1 MNQDHIAAELMGYGS
16 KRQYKEWF
24 NMPSDQTASLPDEVH
39 VAPTPDSDPEEAG
52 EAATLVS
59 EIKKS
64 IADLDVKSLEVGT
77 LSTLH
82 SAVGRLAEIAEMR
95 EARRR
100 DTLRLQSKIEE
111 WKESKSK
118 KLKKLVDPASLGEI
132 LGSLKESAADIGQE
146 RVEAALNECDA
157 ALAIENRFREK
168 GDSYRQ
174 AIKESNYE
182 LVSSLALAMKSLE
195 GERDAAYAAIRKNI
209 SERTRTRGEGKAESD
224 TDAKS
229 EEMTEDDDPE
239 AHRSEPERET
249 ASTAEPLVEDYQ
261 DSTESEVALDSGV
274 ENDRSDKAPTD
285 ETREIDELPTDELAE
300 PDNLDE
306 ASVPQPTPD
315 DKEISVEQIEEKIA
329 TEIKRG
335 RFGLAYHLALAMPEA
350 LPSPSVVE
358 FVASNYVTDES
369 APAVDELSHL
379 AEELLGKLEETLD
392 KKPDLVRRNHATLI
406 ASAALSPALVA
417 PRGWVATLLKLMEPR
432 VATLP
437 SLRELVQSVSDAS
450 LRGAYL
456 PIELLREDS
465 SLEEWKEKA
474 EALQKEGRAWI
485 DAERRSKIIYAP
497 ATRLWYRIL
506 EDWENKQCAS
516 IGRMF
521 KSLEKPIDEINSD
534 TVKKIAEHWHQ
545 HRDREIDRI
554 DRSIRGTASTTNGIT
569 ARARSRL
576 QRKISEAI
584 AFSER
589 WRTLLAAR
597 PTQGQTFHKEWK
609 DKLRTTSKKHGIT
622 ALQEIN
628 GLATP
633 IAYRAKEL
641 VQRYI
646 AMFEDKKEDKK
657 IEPSRLRLQDLLN
670 GDLFADPS
678 VRFNDSAHPSDS
690 SLAISRLLHLTEQ
703 NELDFPNAIIE
714 RAKCGDFGVTEMA
727 LDFLERA
734 GSLSEDVIDR
744 IRLHVETEREQAERK
759 LAERIRNTKDRLDAA
774 YARGTLTMEEV
785 EELLYGIPSNDLSE
799 INDFAPCSKELDRI
813 DKKIDNSQQKRRN
826 KVTKR
831 LESLKKKD
839 VRLEDA
845 ERIKMAIEKNNYQ
858 VAEDYIERVESGKSL
873 PDELNLD
880 RAFDRFFPDFV
891 DKYNKLLPSD
901 TVLERTQNAALDRIR
916 RVLKNVHM
924 GSGNDEAD
932 FTEAWSQLYDLGN
945 MILGN
950 MTDALKNFMS
960 TLGFTNVNVSSKGK
974 TSTGVET
981 FQLQTTSIVD
991 RNIAQLPDFGSQ
1003 AGGRYRLVPIRNR
1016 FTGEAIVQAAESWNA
1031 VGGPTI
1037 ILFLNVLTVEE
1048 RRELARELSSGTFQ
1062 PTLVLDEA
1070 LVAFLAV
1077 ESGKRLSAFFECASA
1092 FSFSQ
1097 PFDPDA
1103 IKVPPEMFFG
1113 RETERRAILSMEG
1126 DMTHLVYGGR
1136 RLGKTVLFRDTE
1148 RKAKAKPPNELV
1160 IFLSLRDSGIGQS
1173 GQTDELWSLFAKE
1186 LANYEIVH
1194 PQTLLHS
1201 SVGEDV
1207 KKWLNEDSNRRIL
1220 FLVDE
1225 ADDFLDVERTLDP
1238 PYKVLEQI
1246 KNLMEDTGRKFKVV
1260 FAGLHNVQRAV
1271 RDPNNPFTH
1280 MMGRPVRIGPMLP
1293 DTDGTSIENLIRA
1306 PLEALGYRFAS
1317 TDLVIRIAAETNYY
1331 PALAQLFCK
1340 DLLWNLRKNGIADE
1354 EDGPP
1359 YTIQPKD
1366 VDRVFDSRETRD
1378 RIRDLFAW
1386 TIQLDP
1392 RYEFLTY
1399 LIALESFDNESA
1411 ESRGVSLS
1419 DIRATSLKDWREGFD
1434 SDQSFWIF
1442 EVLLEEMVGLGILK
1456 EVSDKRFSIRTRNL
1470 RMLLGN
1476 DDEIERRYIDAME
1489 RKPPERP
1496 HPSEFRRTIIDRR
1509 LSPLTAG
1516 QESKLLSNEPS
1527 VGLIFGTRLAGL
1539 DQVHQSLKQ
1548 LCESSDQTNHT
1559 GGPSLELHN
1568 ALDATSLRSKLREI
1582 LKRRSGFHIVLVDSG
1597 DWNRG
1602 LIDEALE
1609 FVSGHRS
1616 LNRTIRPVFLGG
1628 PAEAGEWL
1636 KKPLSWRKG
1645 NTVLRDIWLGPCDK
1659 NFAYTWLRK
1668 EEAPAYNDL
1677 ANQDSMSDS
1686 PWPVVVEAAALRDP
1700 TPKSIEEATRVAL
1713 ADQDLVSDILGL
1725 PETKSALRVL
1735 SMFSD
1740 KMTPDDLSEL
1750 SNELD
1755 SNVISPEDAL
1765 HILDWA
1771 SHLGIVKDREGYRL
1785 DSAYA
1790 IGLKAIFEV

>member
-1 MNQDHIAAELMGYGS
+1 
-16 KRQYKEWF
+16 
-24 NMPSDQTASLPDEVH
+24 MPSDQTASPPDEVH
-39 VAPTPDSDPEEAG
+39 VAPIPDSDPEEAG

-64 IADLDVKSLEVGT
+64 IVDLDAESLEVGT

-82 SAVGRLAEIAEMR
+82 SGVGRLAEIAEMR
-95 EARRR
+95 EAKRQ

-111 WKESKSK
+111 WEESKSE
-118 KLKKLVDPASLGEI
+118 KLKKLVDPAPLGNI

-146 RVEAALNECDA
+146 GVEAVLADCDA
-157 ALAIENRFREK
+157 ALAIENRFCEK
-168 GDSYRQ
+168 KEALDQ
-174 AIKESNYE
+174 AYKENDYK
-182 LVSSLALAMKSLE
+182 LMGSLAPAMTPLE
-195 GERDAAYAAIRKNI
+195 DERDAAYETIRETL
-209 SERTRTRGEGKAESD
+209 SERIRTRGESKAESD
-224 TDAKS
+224 ADAKS
-229 EEMTEDDDPE
+229 EETTEDDDPE
-239 AHRSEPERET
+239 AHRSEPERKT
-249 ASTAEPLVEDYQ
+249 VSTEDPLVEDHQ
-261 DSTESEVALDSGV
+261 ESTESTAAS
-274 ENDRSDKAPTD
+274 DRDAGDDGSDRLLD
-285 ETREIDELPTDELAE
+285 ETRKVDEVPIDELADSN
-300 PDNLDE
+300 NLDE
-306 ASVPQPTPD
+306 PSVQQPILD
-315 DKEISVEQIEEKIA
+315 DREVLVEQIEAEIA
-329 TEIKRG
+329 TQIKRG
-335 RFGLAYHLALAMPEA
+335 RFGLAYHLALAEPEA
-350 LPSPSVVE
+350 LPSPSVIE

-369 APAVDELSHL
+369 APAVGELSHL
-379 AEELLGKLEETLD
+379 ADELLGKLEDTLN
-392 KKPDLVRRNHATLI
+392 KKPDLVQRNYATLI

-417 PRGWVATLLKLMEPR
+417 PHGWIATLLKLMEPR
-432 VATLP
+432 LATLP

-474 EALQKEGRAWI
+474 EALRKEGKAWI
-485 DAERRSKIIYAP
+485 AAERRSKIIYAP

-521 KSLEKPIDEINSD
+521 KSLEKPVDEIDSD
-534 TVKKIAEHWHQ
+534 SVKEIAEHWRQ
-545 HRDREIDRI
+545 HGDREIDRI
-554 DRSIRGTASTTNGIT
+554 DRSIRGTASTTNGIA

-576 QRKISEAI
+576 REKISEAI

-597 PTQGQTFHKEWK
+597 PNQVQTFHKEWK
-609 DKLRTTSKKHGIT
+609 DKLRTTSKNHGRT

-628 GLATP
+628 GLATA
-633 IAYRAKEL
+633 IAYRAEEL
-641 VQRYI
+641 VQHYI
-646 AMFEDKKEDKK
+646 AMFEDKKEDEK
-657 IEPSRLRLQDLLN
+657 IESSRLRLQDLLN

-678 VRFNDSAHPSDS
+678 IRFDDSAYPSDS
-690 SLAISRLLHLTEQ
+690 SLEISRLLHLTEQ
-703 NELDFPNAIIE
+703 NELDFPGAIIK
-714 RAKCGDFGVTEMA
+714 RAKCGDFGGAEMA
-727 LDFLERA
+727 LDFIERV
-734 GSLSEDVIDR
+734 GDLSEDVIDR
-744 IRLHVETEREQAERK
+744 IRLQVETERERAERE
-759 LAERIRNTKDRLDAA
+759 LAKRIRNTKDRLDAA
-774 YARGTLTMEEV
+774 YARGILTMEEV
-785 EELLYGIPSNDLSE
+785 EDLHDKIPSNDLSE
-799 INDFAPCSKELDRI
+799 INDFALYSKELGRI
-813 DKKIDNSQQKRRN
+813 DKKLNNSQQKRRN

-831 LESLKKKD
+831 LVSLKKRD
-839 VRLEDA
+839 VRPEDA
-845 ERIKMAIEKNNYQ
+845 ERIKVAIEKNNYQ
-858 VAEDYIERVESGKSL
+858 VAEDYIERIESDESL

-891 DKYNKLLPSD
+891 NKYNGPLTSD
-901 TVLERTQNAALDRIR
+901 TVLELTQNAALDRIR
-916 RVLKNVHM
+916 RVSKNVHV
-924 GSGNDEAD
+924 GSENDEAD
-932 FTEAWSQLYDLGN
+932 FIEAWSQLYDLGSR
-945 MILGN
+945 I
-950 MTDALKNFMS
+950 DALKNFMS
-960 TLGFTNVNVSSKGK
+960 ALGFTNVNVSAKGE

-981 FQLQTTSIVD
+981 FQLQTTSIAD
-991 RNIAQLPDFGSQ
+991 RNIAQLPDFGSR

-1016 FTGEAIVQAAESWNA
+1016 VTGEAIVQAAESWNA
-1031 VGGPTI
+1031 GGGPTI
-1037 ILFLNVLTVEE
+1037 ILFLNVLTVED
-1048 RRELARELSSGTFQ
+1048 RRKLAREFSSGMFQ

-1070 LVAFLAV
+1070 LVAFLAM
-1077 ESGKRLSAFFECASA
+1077 ESGKRLSAFFECSSA

-1113 RETERRAILSMEG
+1113 REAERRAILSMEG

-1148 RKAKAKPPNELV
+1148 REAKAKSPNELV

-1173 GQTDELWSLFAKE
+1173 GQTDELWRLFAKE

-1194 PQTLLHS
+1194 PQTLRHG
-1201 SVGEDV
+1201 SVGAGV
-1207 KKWLNEDSNRRIL
+1207 KKWLNENSDRRIL

-1293 DTDGTSIENLIRA
+1293 DTDGNSIENLIRA

-1340 DLLWNLRKNGIADE
+1340 DLLRNLRDDGAAYE

-1359 YTIQPKD
+1359 YTIRPED

-1378 RIRDLFAW
+1378 RIRDLFKW

-1419 DIRATSLKDWREGFD
+1419 DIRTTSLKDWREGFD

-1442 EVLLEEMVGLGILK
+1442 EVLLEEMIGLGILK

-1476 DDEIERRYIDAME
+1476 DDEIARRYIDATE
-1489 RKPPERP
+1489 RKPPER
-1496 HPSEFRRTIIDRR
+1496 HIPSEFRRTMIDRR
-1509 LSPLTAG
+1509 LSPLTVS
-1516 QESKLLSNEPS
+1516 QESKLLSNESS

-1548 LCESSDQTNHT
+1548 LCESSDQTSHT
-1559 GGPSLELHN
+1559 GSPDLELHN
-1568 ALDATSLRSKLREI
+1568 ALDAASLRSKLSEVS
-1582 LKRRSGFHIVLVDSG
+1582 KRRSGFHIILVDSG
-1597 DWNRG
+1597 DWDQD

-1609 FVSGHRS
+1609 FVSRHRS
-1616 LNRTIRPVFLGG
+1616 RNRTIRPVFLGG

-1636 KKPLSWRKG
+1636 KKPLSGRKG

-1659 NFAYTWLRK
+1659 NFAYTWLMK

-1677 ANQDSMSDS
+1677 ASQASMIDS
-1686 PWPVVVEAAALRDP
+1686 PWPVVVEEAASRDP
-1700 TPKSIEEATRVAL
+1700 IPKSIEEAIRVAL
-1713 ADQDLVSDILGL
+1713 EDQDLVSDILDL

-1735 SMFSD
+1735 SNMSPD
-1740 KMTPDDLSEL
+1740 KMNPDDLSEL
-1750 SNELD
+1750 SNALD
-1755 SNVISPEDAL
+1755 SSVVSPEDAL

-1771 SHLGIVKDREGYRL
+1771 SHLGIVKDMEGYRL

-1790 IGLKAIFEV
+1790 MGLKAIFEV

>member
-1 MNQDHIAAELMGYGS
+1 
-16 KRQYKEWF
+16 
-24 NMPSDQTASLPDEVH
+24 MPSDQTALLPDEVH
-39 VAPTPDSDPEEAG
+39 VAPTPDSDPEGAG
-52 EAATLVS
+52 EATTLVS
-59 EIKKS
+59 EIKKN
-64 IADLDVKSLEVGT
+64 IADLDAESLEVGT
-77 LSTLH
+77 LNTLH
-82 SAVGRLAEIAEMR
+82 STVGRLAEIAEMR
-95 EARRR
+95 EARRQ
-100 DTLRLQSKIEE
+100 DILRLQSKIEE
-111 WKESKSK
+111 WKESKSE
-118 KLKKLVDPASLGEI
+118 KLKRLVDAAPLGDI
-132 LGSLKESAADIGQE
+132 LGSLKESAADIGQGG
-146 RVEAALNECDA
+146 VEEVLADCDA
-157 ALAIENRFREK
+157 ALAIEDRFHK
-168 GDSYRQ
+168 KKDSYQQ
-174 AIKESNYE
+174 AIKENNYE

-195 GERDAAYAAIRKNI
+195 GDRDAAYVAIRKTI
-209 SERTRTRGEGKAESD
+209 SEQTRTIGDGKAKSD
-224 TDAKS
+224 ADAKS
-229 EEMTEDDDPE
+229 EEETKDDDPE
-239 AHRSEPERET
+239 AHRPEPERET
-249 ASTAEPLVEDYQ
+249 EATADPLLEDHQ
-261 DSTESEVALDSGV
+261 ESTESEAALDSNV
-274 ENDRSDKAPTD
+274 ENDRSDKAPAD
-285 ETREIDELPTDELAE
+285 EIREIDESPTDEPAD
-300 PDNLDE
+300 PNNPDE
-306 ASVPQPTPD
+306 ASVQQPTLD
-315 DKEISVEQIEEKIA
+315 DNEISVEQIEEKIA

-350 LPSPSVVE
+350 LPSPSAVA

-369 APAVDELSHL
+369 APAGDLSHL
-379 AEELLGKLEETLD
+379 AEELLGKLEETLN
-392 KKPDLVRRNHATLI
+392 KKSDLVQRNYATLI

-417 PRGWVATLLKLMEPR
+417 PHGWVATLLKLMEPR

-437 SLRELVQSVSDAS
+437 SLRELVQSASDAS

-456 PIELLREDS
+456 PIKLLREDS
-465 SLEEWKEKA
+465 SLEEWKEKV

-506 EDWENKQCAS
+506 EDWENKQCVS

-521 KSLEKPIDEINSD
+521 KSLEKPIYEINSD

-545 HRDREIDRI
+545 HGDREIDRI

-576 QRKISEAI
+576 REKISEAI

-589 WRTLLAAR
+589 WRTLLAVR
-597 PTQGQTFHKEWK
+597 PIQGQTFHKEWK
-609 DKLRTTSKKHGIT
+609 DKLRTTAKNHGTT

-633 IAYRAKEL
+633 IAYLAKEL
-641 VQRYI
+641 VQCYI
-646 AMFEDKKEDKK
+646 AMFEDKNKK

-678 VRFNDSAHPSDS
+678 VRFNDSVYPSDS
-690 SLAISRLLHLTEQ
+690 PLAISRLLHLTEQ
-703 NELDFPNAIIE
+703 SELDFPNAIIE
-714 RAKCGDFGVTEMA
+714 RAKCGDFGGTEMA

-744 IRLHVETEREQAERK
+744 IRLHVETEREQAERDLTK
-759 LAERIRNTKDRLDAA
+759 RIRNTKDRLDAA

-785 EELLYGIPSNDLSE
+785 EELLDGIPSSNLSE
-799 INDFAPCSKELDRI
+799 INDFAPYSKELDCI
-813 DKKIDNSQQKRRN
+813 DRKIDNSQQKRRN
-826 KVTKR
+826 KVEKR
-831 LESLKKKD
+831 LEALD

-845 ERIKMAIEKNNYQ
+845 ERIKVAIENNNYQ
-858 VAEDYIERVESGKSL
+858 IAEDYIERVESGKSL
-873 PDELNLD
+873 PDEPNLD
-880 RAFDRFFPDFV
+880 LAFDRFFPDFV

-901 TVLERTQNAALDRIR
+901 TVLDLTQNAALDRIR
-916 RVLKNVHM
+916 RVPKNVHVES
-924 GSGNDEAD
+924 GSDEAD
-932 FTEAWSQLYDLGN
+932 FIEAWSQLYDLGN
-945 MILGN
+945 MI
-950 MTDALKNFMS
+950 DALKTFMS
-960 TLGFTNVNVSSKGK
+960 ALGFTNVNVSAKEK

-981 FQLQTTSIVD
+981 FQLQTMAIVD
-991 RNIAQLPDFGSQ
+991 RTIAQLPDFGSRS
-1003 AGGRYRLVPIRNR
+1003 GGRYRLVPIHSR
-1016 FTGEAIVQAAESWNA
+1016 FTREAIIQVAESWSA
-1031 VGGPTI
+1031 GGGPTI

-1048 RRELARELSSGTFQ
+1048 RRELAREFSSGTFQ

-1077 ESGKRLSAFFECASA
+1077 EAGKRLSAFFECASA

-1103 IKVPPEMFFG
+1103 IKVPSEMFFG

-1136 RLGKTVLFRDTE
+1136 RLGKTVLFRDIE
-1148 RKAKAKPPNELV
+1148 REAKAKSPNELV

-1186 LANYEIVH
+1186 LANYEIVR
-1194 PQTLLHS
+1194 PQTLRHD
-1201 SVGEDV
+1201 SVGSGI
-1207 KKWLNEDSNRRIL
+1207 KKWLKEDSNRRIL

-1225 ADDFLDVERTLDP
+1225 ADDFLDMERTLDP

-1246 KNLMEDTGRKFKVV
+1246 KNLMEATGRKFKVV
-1260 FAGLHNVQRAV
+1260 FAGLHNVQRTV

-1280 MMGRPVRIGPMLP
+1280 MMGRPVQIGPMLP

-1306 PLEALGYRFAS
+1306 PLEALGYRFAP

-1340 DLLWNLRKNGIADE
+1340 DLLWNLRENGIVYE

-1419 DIRATSLKDWREGFD
+1419 DIRTTSLKDWREGFD

-1476 DDEIERRYIDAME
+1476 DDEIARRYIDAME
-1489 RKPPERP
+1489 RRPPERP

-1527 VGLIFGTRLAGL
+1527 VALIFGTRLAGL
-1539 DQVHQSLKQ
+1539 DRVHQSLEQ

-1568 ALDATSLRSKLREI
+1568 ALDATSLRSKLREVSR
-1582 LKRRSGFHIVLVDSG
+1582 RRSGFHIVFVDSG
-1597 DWNRG
+1597 HWNRD
-1602 LIDEALE
+1602 LIDGALE
-1609 FVSGHRS
+1609 FVSRHRS
-1616 LNRTIRPVFLGG
+1616 RNRTIRPVFLGG

-1677 ANQDSMSDS
+1677 ANQDSMIDS
-1686 PWPVVVEAAALRDP
+1686 PWPVVVEAAALRES
-1700 TPKSIEEATRVAL
+1700 TSKSIEAATRAAL
-1713 ADQDLVSDILGL
+1713 ADSALVSDILGL
-1725 PETKSALRVL
+1725 PETESALRIL
-1735 SMFSD
+1735 SDMSPAE
-1740 KMTPDDLSEL
+1740 MTPDDLSDL
-1750 SNELD
+1750 SEGADNNNIVSLED
-1755 SNVISPEDAL
+1755 SL
-1765 HILDWA
+1765 RILDWA